1 MLIKVP
7 EIIGFNNITKKK
19 LSRTC
24 LQPDA
29 LQGGPNVGGAV
40 PVGGADGRHL
50 WHGLLQTGH
59 S

>member
-50 WHGLLQTGH
+50 
-59 S
+59 